1 MGTRS
6 CPHPWLRRCVCVG
19 GGEYDSPEKLKDGN
33 EVMCPWLRRCVCGG
47 GGEYDS

>member
-6 CPHPWLRRCVCVG
+6 CPHPWLRRCVCVCG

-33 EVMCPWLRRCVCGG
+33 EVMSTPLAA
-47 GGEYDS
+47 

>member
-6 CPHPWLRRCVCVG
+6 CPRPWLRRCVCVCGG

-33 EVMCPWLRRCVCGG
+33 EVMSTPLAA
-47 GGEYDS
+47 